1 MSNYE
6 LYHWGIKGMKWGVR
20 RYQNKD
26 GSLTPAGKKRRA
38 EGEAKSTHRSRL
50 EAKYVKNGMSPQ
62 QAKFA
67 ADRRI
72 KTEKVVAVT
81 AAMTMAAA
89 TAYVVSKNI
98 KERSDHIIKA
108 GSTMQRITGTPEENL
123 DRAFF
128 ASFEKG
134 DKIRYKGL
142 YGQQIKMGGKEAH
155 KVTLTANKD
164 VRVVSRKKAAEV
176 FADLYKNDPE
186 FREAFVKN
194 NDSLA
199 RQLGKFDDRAKLL
212 NQASKSMTDK
222 EIVKRGYDAFN
233 IGLVNH
239 TESGNVASRKFY
251 DRLKKMGY
259 DAVTDV
265 HDQKYSG
272 YKAKNP
278 VIVFN
283 KSDKLSVSDVSKM
296 NDSQILSNAKNA
308 AARVAG
314 PSVAKYLAGYTAAL
328 AGSHRISTTA
338 MINDYRKE
346 HPNTKMTDKEILNT
360 LNRQQ
365 QGVNSKWR

>member
-1 MSNYE
+1 MGDYE
-6 LYHWGIKGMKWGVR
+6 LYHFGIKGMKWGIR

-26 GSLTPAGKKRRA
+26 GTLTPAGKKHRE

-81 AAMTMAAA
+81 AGMTMAAA
-89 TAYVVSKNI
+89 TAYVVNKNI

-164 VRVVSRKKAAEV
+164 VRVASRKKAAEV

-186 FREAFVKN
+186 FKEAFVKN
-194 NDSLA
+194 SNSLA
-199 RQLGKFDDRAKLL
+199 GQLGKFDDRAKLL
-212 NQASKSMTDK
+212 NQASKSMGDK
-222 EIVKRGYDAFN
+222 QLVKRGYDAFN

-239 TESGNVASRKFY
+239 TESGKIASNKFY

-283 KSDKLSVSDVSKM
+283 KSDKLSVSDMSKL
-296 NDSQILSNAKNA
+296 NDGQIMSNAKNA
-308 AARVAG
+308 AARIAG
-314 PSVAKYLAGYTAAL
+314 PSVAKYVAGYTAAV
-328 AGSHRISTTA
+328 AASHRISTTA

-346 HPNTKMTDKEILNT
+346 HPNTKKTDKEILNMLT
-360 LNRQQ
+360 IQQ
-365 QGVNSKWR
+365 QGANSKWR